1 MGASAAVAVRHLTRV
16 EGHGNI
22 VVDVQDGVITRC
34 DLEIVEAPRFF
45 EVLLKD
51 RPADEAARIACR
63 ICGICSV
70 GHATAAVHAVEAA
83 LGITPGPK
91 LRLLRRLNMAGE
103 WLQSHVLHLGFLVA
117 PDAFSEGSV
126 LPLAASH
133 PDLVKGA
140 LRLKRLANDIC
151 STVSGRHV
159 MPISYHPG
167 WMGYWPEP
175 AELEALRGRLA
186 EAAADLDALVE
197 GFAQIQWPALARS
210 AEHVAALEPGG
221 VYPMMGGPLHSTA
234 GRVTPPAAY
243 AAVLQEFVVD
253 HSAAKHVRGPG
264 GDGSREGGGTIRVGA
279 LARIS
284 LAYDRL
290 HPRASAAL
298 ERLKLAP
305 DSANPFDNVPA
316 QVVEAVQAHAEA
328 AAAVEALL
336 ADPASEG
343 PAAPTRPGGEG
354 IGIVEVPRGT
364 LVHHYDIGANGRI
377 VRANCLIPTA
387 QNLASI
393 EADMRVFVPALLDRP
408 KDAITHALEMLVR
421 AYDPCISCAV
431 H

>member
-117 PDAFSEGSV
+117 PDAFGEGSV
-126 LPLAASH
+126 VPLAASH

-151 STVSGRHV
+151 MAVSGRHV

-167 WMGYWPEP
+167 WMGHWPAP
-175 AELEALRGRLA
+175 VELEWLHARLA
-186 EAAADLDALVE
+186 EATADLDALVE
-197 GFAQIQWPALARS
+197 VFAGITWPALARP
-210 AEHVAALEPGG
+210 AEHVAALEPGA
-221 VYPMMGGPLHSTA
+221 YPMMGGPLHSTA
-234 GRVTPPAAY
+234 GRVTPPAGY
-243 AAVLQEFVVD
+243 AAVLREFMVD

-264 GDGSREGGGTIRVGA
+264 GDGSPEGGGTIRVGA
-279 LARIS
+279 LARVS

-298 ERLKLAP
+298 ERLKLSP
-305 DSANPFDNVPA
+305 DSANPFDNVAA
-316 QVVEAVQAHAEA
+316 QVVESVQAHAEA
-328 AAAVEALL
+328 TAAVEQLL
-336 ADPASEG
+336 ADPAPEG
-343 PAAPTRPGGEG
+343 PAAATRPGGEG

-364 LVHHYDIGANGRI
+364 LVHHYEIGADGRI
-377 VRANCLIPTA
+377 ARANCLIPTG

-393 EADMRVFVPALLDRP
+393 EADMRVFVPKLLDRP
-408 KDAITHALEMLVR
+408 KDEITHALEMLVR

>member
-1 MGASAAVAVRHLTRV
+1 MGAGTAVSVRHLTRV

-22 VVDVQDGVITRC
+22 VVDVQDGVVKRC

-45 EVLLKD
+45 EVLLKG

-70 GHATAAVHAVEAA
+70 GHATAAIHAVEAA
-83 LGITPGPK
+83 LGITPGPR

-117 PDAFSEGSV
+117 PDAFGAGSV
-126 LPLAASH
+126 VPLAASH

-151 STVSGRHV
+151 SAVSGRHV

-167 WMGYWPEP
+167 GMGHWPRA

-186 EAAADLDALVE
+186 EAEADVDALVDV
-197 GFAQIQWPALARS
+197 FAQIAWPVLARP
-210 AEHVAALEPGG
+210 AEHVAALEPDA
-221 VYPMMGGPLHSTA
+221 YPMMGGPLHSTA
-234 GRVTPPAAY
+234 GRLTPPAAY
-243 AAVLQEFVVD
+243 ASVLQEFLVD
-253 HSAAKHVRGPG
+253 HSAAKHVRGPAG
-264 GDGSREGGGTIRVGA
+264 PVRVGA
-279 LARIS
+279 LARVS
-284 LAYDRL
+284 LASERL
-290 HPRASAAL
+290 HARAGAAL
-298 ERLKLAP
+298 RRLKLAS
-305 DSANPFDNVPA
+305 DSANPFDNIAA

-336 ADPASEG
+336 ADLAPEDPTPA
-343 PAAPTRPGGEG
+343 TRSGGEG
-354 IGIVEVPRGT
+354 VGIVEVPRGT
-364 LVHHYDIGANGRI
+364 LVHHYEIGADGRI
-377 VRANCLIPTA
+377 ARANCLIPTA

-393 EADMRVFVPALLDRP
+393 EADMRVFVPTLLDRP
-408 KDAITHALEMLVR
+408 HGEITHALEMLVR